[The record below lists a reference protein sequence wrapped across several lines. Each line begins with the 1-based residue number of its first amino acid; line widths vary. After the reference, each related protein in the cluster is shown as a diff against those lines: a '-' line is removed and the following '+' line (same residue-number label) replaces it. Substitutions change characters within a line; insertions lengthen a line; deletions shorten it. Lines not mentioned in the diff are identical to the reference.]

1 MAVVLVLFLSI
12 AGCGSDD
19 GSTETASST
28 SDSDASVAD
37 AACELLSSESRLPA
51 PPPATAT
58 NLMSLLAVISGLFSG
73 SLEGETAQVQ
83 IFVEPESASSLE
95 AVANAAADLRG
106 AEVTSTMDQE
116 AAHAEVLELLG
127 PDNPSVANIEPGD
140 LPPSVSLT
148 VESTS
153 AIEDLRAAFADDQR
167 VREIVDDRLTPAGVG
182 VRASLIT
189 VGFEEEL
196 RRLSETDIA
205 GASVGTSIL
214 SLADAEEDATLDEV
228 RSAKAEMEALVEAA
242 RDGCGLEV
250 PGAP

>member
-1 MAVVLVLFLSI
+1 MLLLSI

-19 GSTETASST
+19 GSTEAASST
-28 SDSDASVAD
+28 NDLDAAVDD

-95 AVANAAADLRG
+95 EVADAAADVPG
-106 AEVTSTMDQE
+106 ADVTSTMDQE

-153 AIEDLRAAFADDQR
+153 AIEDLRAAFADDPR
-167 VREIVDDRLTPAGVG
+167 VREVVDDRLTPSGAG
-182 VRASLIT
+182 VRAKLIA

-196 RRLSETDIA
+196 RQLSEADIA

-214 SLADAEEDATLDEV
+214 SLADAGEDATLDEV

-242 RDGCGLEV
+242 NGGCGLEV
-250 PGAP
+250 PGAS